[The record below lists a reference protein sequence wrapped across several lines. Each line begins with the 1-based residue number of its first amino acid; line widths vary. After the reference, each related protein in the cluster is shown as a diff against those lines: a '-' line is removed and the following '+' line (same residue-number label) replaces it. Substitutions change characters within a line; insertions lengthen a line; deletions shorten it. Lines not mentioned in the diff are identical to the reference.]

1 MALGGEIVWS
11 GYEGEVWG
19 DEYCG
24 GRTVADGDGEF
35 VSEWE
40 SQVAG
45 MSTVLVGGLR
55 VSILEESDGQLFTT
69 IFSIKLFLSASMI

>member
-1 MALGGEIVWS
+1 VLGGEIVWS

-40 SQVAG
+40 SEVAG
-45 MSTVLVGGLR
+45 MSTVLVGELGVR
-55 VSILEESDGQLFTT
+55 ILEEPSLINAPLKQ
-69 IFSIKLFLSASMI
+69 ISENEIRVR